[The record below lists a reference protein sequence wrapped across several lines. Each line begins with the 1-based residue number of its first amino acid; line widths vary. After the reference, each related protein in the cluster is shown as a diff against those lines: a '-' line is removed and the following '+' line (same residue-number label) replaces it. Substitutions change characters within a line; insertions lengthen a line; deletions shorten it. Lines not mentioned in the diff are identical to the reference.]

1 MTVCGD
7 LIDSLEGDPPVGSDE
22 RICVL
27 TDDDDDGDR
36 VVSKYTD
43 VLRLG
48 LMKRQDR
55 LPFLYSTLHIQ

>member
-7 LIDSLEGDPPVGSDE
+7 LIDSLEDDPPVG

-27 TDDDDDGDR
+27 TDDDDDDDR